1 MKTEIRNITIC
12 VGAVGDTIPFIEDSL
27 LQIVDNRISYAG
39 PLAGAPAFRADKI
52 IDGDGALAMP
62 GMVNLHTHNP
72 MTLLRSVGGNL
83 NLEDWLHKA
92 IFPRERKLSDEAV
105 YLGSMLGIMEMLRY
119 GTTNFCDM
127 YMFMD
132 TQAKAVSEVKM
143 RATLGHGAVSFKE
156 EDTKDYDKGID
167 FAIRW
172 NNKENGRIKTA
183 IAPHSTYL
191 VTDTLLRNTRKH
203 AAELQLPIHIHIS
216 ETQTEVQTVIDKF
229 GARPP
234 QVLEKYG
241 LLEFPIIAAH
251 CVWLTEEDMDLVKNY
266 NFTVAHNPISNLKL
280 ASGVAPVI
288 QFLEKGI
295 NVGIGT
301 DGVASNNN
309 LNLWEEM
316 RAMPLL
322 QKGVS
327 LDPTV
332 ISPAQTLYAAT
343 IAGAKALGYE
353 DLGLLK
359 EGYLAD
365 IVLVDLNTPTA
376 YPCNSLA
383 EDIIYA
389 LQGSDV
395 QMTMVDGNVLYHKG
409 EYTGIDKN
417 AIFKAVKAAAK
428 SLE

>member
-12 VGAVGDTIPFIEDSL
+12 VGSVGDTIPFIEDGL

-39 PLAGAPAFRADKI
+39 PSASAPAFCADKI
-52 IDGDGALAMP
+52 LDGEGALAMP

-105 YLGSMLGIMEMLRY
+105 YLGSMLGMMEMLRY

-132 TQAKAVSEVKM
+132 MQAKAVSEVKM

-156 EDTKDYDKGID
+156 EDTTDYDKGID
-167 FAIRW
+167 FATRW
-172 NNKENGRIKTA
+172 NNRENGRIKTA

-229 GARPP
+229 GVRPP

-280 ASGVAPVI
+280 ASGIAPVI

-295 NVGIGT
+295 HVGIGT

-327 LDPTV
+327 LNPTV

-343 IAGAKALGYE
+343 VAGAKALGYE

-365 IVLVDLNTPTA
+365 VVLVNTNTPTA
-376 YPCNSLA
+376 YPCNSL
-383 EDIIYA
+383 EDDLIYA
-389 LQGSDV
+389 LQGADV

-409 EYTGIDKN
+409 EYAGIDKN
-417 AIFKAVKAAAK
+417 AIFKAAKAVAK